1 MRLDDA
7 FHVAIRMKTL
17 FRAADDGRES
27 DLRRLMS
34 NVSRTERRGD
44 RRWTKC
50 GANETRKV
58 TMSQCRFDNDLRLSN
73 LQMFYIVMIELS
85 TTSQLGDCLDYFVR
99 DIVATT

>member
-27 DLRRLMS
+27 DLRLLMS

-50 GANETRKV
+50 GANETRIV
-58 TMSQCRFDNDLRLSN
+58 TMSQCRFSAQQFANVLYSHDRVVDH
-73 LQMFYIVMIELS
+73 
-85 TTSQLGDCLDYFVR
+85 
-99 DIVATT
+99 